1 LFCES
6 LKSRLG
12 LLRHVNLFLGL
23 TSLIFVHLKS
33 MMICNYFLIALTVL
47 LMSTGTLKADDTGI
61 KSREIKNE
69 KLLSRIK
76 QPPSYVR
83 NTNYDKKWF
92 NVLRTGIDKTRE
104 YLGNY
109 GPLHVY
115 IIGQESKELEDKEVG
130 EAIIK
135 IFCHCR
141 HAQTQHRIADCLKG
155 TGASL
160 IKRARNN
167 STEAYLSYVDFID
180 PPLAELI
187 FINPHGFDMPY
198 LYTRGIHEYTHV
210 FQRGFPSTPTWMT
223 EGSAEFLAF
232 YLGAKNEWIN
242 FEQSMKESMRM
253 LQSVENDEV
262 SLVDFEDIEKI
273 ERERPELKKYY
284 RHIAYDAGAW
294 AVAFLI
300 HHSENR
306 SVKSFTKI
314 FYQTI
319 GRAGWKEAVKRY
331 AKFDNIAEFYVSFEK
346 FLEES
351 NEKKMQ
357 MLNKLKP

>member
-1 LFCES
+1 M
-6 LKSRLG
+6 
-12 LLRHVNLFLGL
+12 LR
-23 TSLIFVHLKS
+23 IY
-33 MMICNYFLIALTVL
+33 ILIASTVL
-47 LMSTGTLKADDTGI
+47 LMSAGLLKADDTRTE
-61 KSREIKNE
+61 SQDIKNE
-69 KLLSRIK
+69 KLLSIIK

-83 NTNYDKKWF
+83 NINYDKKWF

-109 GPLHVY
+109 GPLQVY
-115 IIGQESKELEDKEVG
+115 IIGQESKELEDEAVG

-135 IFCHCR
+135 AFCHCR
-141 HAQTQHRIADCLKG
+141 HAQTKDRIPDCLKD

-167 STEAYLSYVDFID
+167 STEAYLSYVDYAD

-232 YLGAKNEWIN
+232 YLGAKNEWVN

-253 LQSVENDEV
+253 VQSVENDDV

-284 RHIAYDAGAW
+284 RHIAYDAGVW

-300 HHSENR
+300 HQSDNR
-306 SVKSFTKI
+306 SVKSFTKN
-314 FYQTI
+314 FYQMI
-319 GRAGWKEAVKRY
+319 GRLGWQEAVKRY
-331 AKFDNIAEFYVSFEK
+331 AKFDNLAEFYESFEK

-351 NEKKMQ
+351 TEQKIQ

>member
-1 LFCES
+1 MYS
-6 LKSRLG
+6 
-12 LLRHVNLFLGL
+12 
-23 TSLIFVHLKS
+23 
-33 MMICNYFLIALTVL
+33 YFPIALTVF
-47 LMSTGTLKADDTGI
+47 LMSSDPLKADDTRAESRDI
-61 KSREIKNE
+61 KKE

-76 QPPSYVR
+76 RSPSYVR

-92 NVLRTGIDKTRE
+92 NVLRTGIDTTRE

-115 IIGQESKELEDKEVG
+115 IIGQESKELEDEAVKD
-130 EAIIK
+130 AIIK
-135 IFCHCR
+135 AFCHCR
-141 HAQTQHRIADCLKG
+141 HAQTKDRILGCLKG
-155 TGASL
+155 AGASL

-167 STEAYLSYVDFID
+167 STEAYLSYVDYTE

-187 FINPHGFDMPY
+187 FINPHGFDVPY

-210 FQRGFPSTPTWMT
+210 FQRGFPGTPTWMT

-232 YLGAKNEWIN
+232 YLGSKNEWIN
-242 FEQSMKESMRM
+242 FERSMEESMRM
-253 LQSVENDEV
+253 VQSVEDDDV

-273 ERERPELKKYY
+273 EKERPELKKYY
-284 RHIAYDAGAW
+284 RHIAYDAGVW

-300 HHSENR
+300 HHSENH
-306 SVKSFTKI
+306 SVKSFTKD
-314 FYQTI
+314 FYPMI
-319 GRAGWKEAVKRY
+319 AHAGWREAIKRY
-331 AKFDNIAEFYVSFEK
+331 GKFDNIAEFYESFEK
-346 FLEES
+346 FFEES